1 MSNAWSSPLPAQ
13 LLSRARGLVGA
24 QMALSVPLQLAF
36 VHYGQQWCGWTLPVD
51 ALPERLAFALRGLVV
66 GGAVLLVMIMF
77 IAGARPLWKETIQ
90 GAPDA
95 PQLELHVRVQRNTL
109 EQLVVMALAHLAL
122 ATVLPHAQLKLLPT
136 LVALFVLARVA
147 YWVGYT
153 RDPMY
158 RTFGFVATFYPNIYA
173 TGLALWWVFGGG

>member
-1 MSNAWSSPLPAQ
+1 MAVERAEHVTVQ
-13 LLSRARGLVGA
+13 LGGCAAHHVGLAAARGRAGTAGHPPDA
-24 QMALSVPLQLAF
+24 QASLS
-36 VHYGQQWCGWTLPVD
+36 
-51 ALPERLAFALRGLVV
+51 ERLAFALRGLVV
-66 GGAVLLVMIMF
+66 GGAVLLAMIMF